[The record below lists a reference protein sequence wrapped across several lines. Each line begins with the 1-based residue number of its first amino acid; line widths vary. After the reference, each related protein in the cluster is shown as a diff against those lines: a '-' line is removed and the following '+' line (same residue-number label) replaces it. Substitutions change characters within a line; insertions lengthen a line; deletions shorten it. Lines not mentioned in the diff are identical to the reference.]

1 MDERATTEL
10 TPASRE
16 SGRREADTEDLLH
29 AKVLVEVGE
38 LYDAEA
44 EVAEVLDRRPDDLNV
59 LSLFA
64 KIKHMRGQLSEAVAC
79 WAQLH
84 ARTPHNEA
92 ALLRLGSM
100 LELAKDPERGAGEF
114 LA

>member
-1 MDERATTEL
+1 MDERAATEL
-10 TPASRE
+10 APADFR
-16 SGRREADTEDLLH
+16 LLY

-44 EVAEVLDRRPDDLNV
+44 EVVDVLDRRPDDLNAV
-59 LSLFA
+59 SLFA
-64 KIKHMRGQLSEAVAC
+64 KIKHLRGQLSEAVAC

-114 LA
+114 LAFG